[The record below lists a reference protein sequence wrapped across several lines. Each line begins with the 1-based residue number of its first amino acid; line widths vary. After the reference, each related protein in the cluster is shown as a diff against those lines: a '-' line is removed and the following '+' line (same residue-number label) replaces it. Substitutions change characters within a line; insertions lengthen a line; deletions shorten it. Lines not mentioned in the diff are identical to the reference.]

1 MNMSARAF
9 DPSART
15 THVRPWYREL
25 WPWLLISGP
34 ALVVVG
40 CVYAMWLAVAT
51 DDTLVAEDYY
61 KRGLSINERLERAAN
76 AARMQIAAQVTI
88 GADGGVRVA
97 LSGAAPSL
105 QSVRLVLAHA
115 TRSGLDRSAVLER
128 NQDNIFVGHLPAPGT
143 GRWLLS
149 VEADD
154 WRLPAVEVSE
164 PITNVR
170 LRASP

>member
-51 DDTLVAEDYY
+51 D
-61 KRGLSINERLERAAN
+61 ERAAN